1 MARAIE
7 TSILIA
13 APASRVWSVLMDFG
27 GYPAWNPFIRTIEG
41 ERRIGARL
49 EVQIEAPGLKAQTF
63 RPVVVEVEPERIFSW
78 RGSLPMPGLFTG
90 HHRFVLSAESS
101 GTRFEHSEQFSGLL
115 IPFVGSVLDATERG
129 FRAMNEALKAKS
141 EAR

>member
-27 GYPAWNPFIRTIEG
+27 GYPAWNPFIRTIKG
-41 ERRIGARL
+41 EKQIGARL
-49 EVQIEAPGLKAQTF
+49 EVGIEAPGLKAQTF
-63 RPVVVEVEPERIFSW
+63 RPVVVEVEPERAFSW
-78 RGSLPMPGLFTG
+78 RGSLPIPGLFVG
-90 HHRFVLSAESS
+90 VHRFALKAE
-101 GTRFEHSEQFSGLL
+101 GADTRFEHSERFSGLL
-115 IPFVGSVLDATERG
+115 IPFVGSVFDATERG

-141 EAR
+141 EGR

>member
-27 GYPAWNPFIRTIEG
+27 GYPAWNPFIRTIKG
-41 ERRIGARL
+41 EQRTGARL
-49 EVQIEAPGLKAQTF
+49 EVVIEPPGLAAQTF
-63 RPVVVEVEPERIFSW
+63 RPSVVEVEPERVFSW
-78 RGSLPMPGLFTG
+78 RGSLPIPGLFVG
-90 HHRFVLSAESS
+90 VHRLALRADGSN
-101 GTRFEHSEQFSGLL
+101 TRFEHSEQFSGLL
-115 IPFVGSVLDATERG
+115 IPFFGSVLDATERG